1 MKEDNLEHVAK
12 MIAGKCTVEE
22 FKTEYI
28 EKRILEEYLQKLNSK
43 QISFIW
49 TGEAFDSW
57 LEGKPYTKENCY
69 QCRKFLQD
77 LIDNSSNIHYR
88 GPNVKAKKHRV

>member
-49 TGEAFDSW
+49 TG
-57 LEGKPYTKENCY
+57 
-69 QCRKFLQD
+69 
-77 LIDNSSNIHYR
+77 
-88 GPNVKAKKHRV
+88 